1 MYQRKPQGIFK
12 HWDFAVLDIVALMC
26 SYSIAYIVR
35 RGADKLFT
43 DSVSINAAL
52 LLIVVLFIGFFTIN
66 PYKDILHRGHLREL
80 LSAFKLA
87 SFVLVFSVFVLFAL
101 KKGAAYSRLTTV
113 MTAGVFCV
121 ISFIVRELWKIWLK
135 NRNNIRQTLV
145 IFTSADTYKSILEDI
160 RDYRYVG
167 SHIQG
172 LVFVDDTDIEKVKA
186 EIEAAD
192 DLDSDLRV
200 LTYGDDTY
208 NKILRGW
215 VDEIYFDMADSNY
228 IANETLEQ
236 LADMGITFHLRVR
249 LPQAMK
255 EQKYFLEKFAGHN
268 TVTSSNNYL
277 TFKQA
282 FIKRATD
289 IAGGLVGSVF
299 TLLLT
304 VIIGPIIFIK
314 SPGPIFFSQIRVGKN
329 GKKFKIYKFRSMYMD
344 AEERKAGL
352 MAENRIQDGMM
363 FKLDFDPRIIG
374 AKKLPDGTIKKGIG
388 NRIRDWSLDEF
399 PQFFNVL
406 KGDMSLVGTRPP
418 TIDEWDKY
426 TPHHRSRLTIKP
438 GITGL
443 WQVSGR
449 SKITDFDEVVK
460 LDRQYI
466 AEWSLGND
474 VRILLKTIKVV
485 LKNDGAM

>member
-12 HWDFAVLDIVALMC
+12 HWDFAVLDMVALMC

-35 RGADKLFT
+35 HGADKLFKN
-43 DSVSINAAL
+43 SVSINAAL
-52 LLIVVLFIGFFTIN
+52 LLLVVLLIGFFTIN
-66 PYKDILHRGHLREL
+66 PYKDILRRGHLREL

-121 ISFIVRELWKIWLK
+121 ISFIVRELWKRWLK

-299 TLLLT
+299 TLLDR
-304 VIIGPIIFIK
+304 K
-314 SPGPIFFSQIRVGKN
+314 S
-329 GKKFKIYKFRSMYMD
+329 
-344 AEERKAGL
+344 
-352 MAENRIQDGMM
+352 
-363 FKLDFDPRIIG
+363 
-374 AKKLPDGTIKKGIG
+374 
-388 NRIRDWSLDEF
+388 
-399 PQFFNVL
+399 
-406 KGDMSLVGTRPP
+406 TRLNSS
-418 TIDEWDKY
+418 
-426 TPHHRSRLTIKP
+426 HR
-438 GITGL
+438 
-443 WQVSGR
+443 
-449 SKITDFDEVVK
+449 
-460 LDRQYI
+460 
-466 AEWSLGND
+466 N
-474 VRILLKTIKVV
+474 
-485 LKNDGAM
+485 